1 MISTNLSNPPP
12 GLTTKTRF
20 LSQKKFQWKI
30 HHFSLI
36 WWTYTKK
43 VNYNFEMKRYFSEIW
58 KSCAEEL
65 EVLRKAYF
73 PLAVTRS
80 TLASVAVWPPPVW
93 VIIQNIYIFNPL
105 PSKYYFSRENI
116 SEVSILMMVDRWGWG
131 SQLIPVLNFGYFPQ
145 QINDEINIITEEFL
159 TMVDRL
165 FWQTRSNFPHCR
177 IWTW

>member
-1 MISTNLSNPPP
+1 MNEKILFRNLKILCWGIRGSKKSVFPVSCYSVHAGISR
-12 GLTTKTRF
+12 GLT
-20 LSQKKFQWKI
+20 SSGVGD
-30 HHFSLI
+30 H
-36 WWTYTKK
+36 
-43 VNYNFEMKRYFSEIW
+43 V
-58 KSCAEEL
+58 
-65 EVLRKAYF
+65 
-73 PLAVTRS
+73 
-80 TLASVAVWPPPVW
+80 
-93 VIIQNIYIFNPL
+93 QNIYIFNPL

-145 QINDEINIITEEFL
+145 QINDEINNITEEFL